1 MHLLA
6 PSLCLSVTST
16 WARSSTRH
24 TYAYLARN
32 HLKLARSITEPRN
45 GNIEQLQTSTSAR
58 VQNARRKPTLCD
70 HDYSAQLHS
79 QVPSP
84 PSHVTTT
91 RPPQNWSSMHL
102 PLGEKGVD
110 TESALEYSMDS
121 VIYGG
126 ESVCVLFNNKL
137 RAWRW
142 LERIEYTSSG
152 TIDIR
157 SYRRNSNGS
166 RKNLHNRIDGRT
178 LVG

>member
-1 MHLLA
+1 MSTACSSCMHLLA

-79 QVPSP
+79 QKSHRHPHTPPRLGRRRTGLRCIYPSERKAW
-84 PSHVTTT
+84 T
-91 RPPQNWSSMHL
+91 RNPHWNIPWTLSSMAESQCVYYSTTSL
-102 PLGEKGVD
+102 ELG
-110 TESALEYSMDS
+110 
-121 VIYGG
+121 GG
-126 ESVCVLFNNKL
+126 
-137 RAWRW
+137 
-142 LERIEYTSSG
+142 
-152 TIDIR
+152 
-157 SYRRNSNGS
+157 
-166 RKNLHNRIDGRT
+166 
-178 LVG
+178 